1 MMDESNI
8 NYDQTPEQLQEVMAN
23 AIFRISDNLD
33 DAKENVDRVMNNFYY
48 EVSRKLERK
57 YNVPPWEQTDQVRNN

>member
-57 YNVPPWEQTDQVRNN
+57 YNVPPWEQTNEVRNN

>member
-1 MMDESNI
+1 MMDESDI

-57 YNVPPWEQTDQVRNN
+57 YNVPPWEQTNEVRNN